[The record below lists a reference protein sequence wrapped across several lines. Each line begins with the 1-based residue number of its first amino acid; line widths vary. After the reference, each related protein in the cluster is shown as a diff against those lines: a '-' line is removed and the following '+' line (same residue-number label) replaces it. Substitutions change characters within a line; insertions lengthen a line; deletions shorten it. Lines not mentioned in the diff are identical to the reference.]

1 MNDDLLTSFNDD
13 INHAKRLLA
22 LLDEEFEAL
31 KNRQLDILQNILAEK
46 QPLLTLLNQ
55 HAESRN
61 RLLTSLNHSA
71 DRQGIQAY
79 ARQISQSDTL
89 VPAADHL
96 SELLAQC
103 QTANLRNGKLI
114 RANQTSSTHLLGI
127 LRGGEPTSLYDSRG
141 SKARIQQHRPLSQA

>member
-61 RLLTSLNHSA
+61 RFLTSLNHSA

-103 QTANLRNGKLI
+103 QSANLRNGKLI

>member
-103 QTANLRNGKLI
+103 QSANLRNGKLI